1 MVNLLSKN
9 QEQEE
14 LVMARPIFSHN
25 PLLSYTSIWYKLR
38 PLSLKQDI
46 SFDVQKTEDNR

>member
-25 PLLSYTSIWYKLR
+25 LLLSFTS
-38 PLSLKQDI
+38 S
-46 SFDVQKTEDNR
+46 